1 MFTLCCVAVS
11 ETNGSVFTKE
21 SENRTGKIKYTVGIS
36 KALGKWIDACMRVS
50 VTLAWWIEISII
62 NGIKMRA
69 H

>member
-21 SENRTGKIKYTVGIS
+21 SENRTGKIKYTIGIS

-50 VTLAWWIEISII
+50 VTLA
-62 NGIKMRA
+62 
-69 H
+69 